1 MHDPHFDGVSR
12 LRTPG
17 EPHADNGSGEGE
29 SLDQRTSFHHLN
41 PWVVVMLFGKLE
53 PGLLEAVQG
62 DLPDLR
68 LTDGDVIG
76 QDALCLDG
84 LLLKDRL

>member
-17 EPHADNGSGEGE
+17 EPHADNGGGEGE

-41 PWVVVMLFGKLE
+41 DKQAFLVTLCVGVSNLFWLPLMGALSDRVGRR
-53 PGLLEAVQG
+53 PLLIIFT
-62 DLPDLR
+62 L
-68 LTDGDVIG
+68 
-76 QDALCLDG
+76 
-84 LLLKDRL
+84 